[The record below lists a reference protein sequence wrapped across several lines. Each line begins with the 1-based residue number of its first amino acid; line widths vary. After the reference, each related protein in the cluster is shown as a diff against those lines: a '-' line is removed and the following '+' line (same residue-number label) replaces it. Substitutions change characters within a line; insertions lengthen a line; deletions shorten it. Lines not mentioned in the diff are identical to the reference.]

1 LVAFFLYFCG
11 CLASLVYLATVVSLT
26 QEGAKLLPAISANPI
41 WLLMAVVAFGL
52 GRLIQAAERT
62 REVLHR
68 LDGWKSDEK
77 SRIGVK
83 GPSVLEVLEQIRD
96 KESARPNG

>member
-1 LVAFFLYFCG
+1 MAFFLYFCG